1 MIEFFVFSK
10 KQGLRRYTDPNLL
23 QGFLKDEEETIW
35 VDFETPTDN
44 ESEVLSTVFN
54 FHPLAIEDCIAESH
68 LPKLDD
74 YGDYLFLVVH
84 GARRGDTPGTFN
96 TVDVNFFV
104 GKRYLVTFHPG
115 HTRSIDQT
123 KERCQKNTQIL
134 SKGSDFLLYEI
145 MDRLVDNYFPILDDF
160 DVVIDELE
168 YQAFHNPTRATFDRI
183 FSLKRDVTALRR
195 ITAPQREI
203 FNRLSR
209 DSFAVI
215 SRRAAP
221 YFRDVYDHLFRISD
235 LAESYKDL
243 GTGLMEAY
251 LMVVSNRLNETIK
264 VLTLIATIMLP
275 LTLITGIYGMNFE
288 YMPEIKWRY
297 GYFYVIGIMAL
308 VGLGLLFYFRKR
320 RWI

>member
-10 KQGLRRYTDPNLL
+10 KQGLRRHTDPNLL

-54 FHPLAIEDCIAESH
+54 FHPLAVEDCIAESH

-74 YGDYLFLVVH
+74 YGDYLFLVIH
-84 GARRGDTPGTFN
+84 GARRGESPGTFN

-104 GKRYLVTFHPG
+104 GKRYLVTFHPS
-115 HTRSIDQT
+115 HTRSVDQT

-134 SKGSDFLLYEI
+134 SKGIDFLLYEI

-168 YQAFHNPTRATFDRI
+168 YEAFHNPTRATLDRI

-195 ITAPQREI
+195 ITGPQREI

-243 GTGLMEAY
+243 GAGLMEAY
-251 LMVVSNRLNETIK
+251 LMVVSNRLNEIIK

-297 GYFYVIGIMAL
+297 GYFFVIGFMAL
-308 VGLGLLFYFRKR
+308 VGFGLLYYFRKR

>member
-1 MIEFFVFSK
+1 MIDFLVFSK
-10 KQGLRRYTDPNLL
+10 KQGLRRHTDPNLL
-23 QGFLKDEEETIW
+23 PGFLKDEEETLW
-35 VDFETPTDN
+35 VDLETPADH
-44 ESEVLSTVFN
+44 ESEILSTVFN

-74 YGDYLFLVVH
+74 YGDYLFLVIH
-84 GARRGDTPGTFN
+84 GARRGDPPGTFN

-104 GKRYLVTFHPG
+104 GKRFLVTFHPE

-123 KERCQKNTQIL
+123 KERCVKNTQTL
-134 SKGSDFLLYEI
+134 YKGIDFLLYEI

-168 YQAFHNPTRATFDRI
+168 YEAFHNPTRATLDRI

-209 DSFAVI
+209 DSFTVI

-235 LAESYKDL
+235 LAETYKDL
-243 GTGLMEAY
+243 GAGLMEAY
-251 LMVVSNRLNETIK
+251 LMVVSNRLNEIIK
-264 VLTLIATIMLP
+264 VLTLLATIMLP
-275 LTLITGIYGMNFE
+275 LTVITGIYGMNFQ
-288 YMPEIKWRY
+288 YMPEITWRY
-297 GYFYVIGIMAL
+297 GYFFVLGLMAF
-308 VGLGLLFYFRKR
+308 VGFGLLFYFRKR